1 MGYEWG
7 PPLWRILHTLAEHL
21 GRHTVPLLIADER
34 RSSIQF
40 FKALETVL
48 PCEKCKK
55 HYRAWRLK
63 NPPEKFVAGEEL
75 RVAVRNWLWAL
86 HSEINRE
93 NGVQT
98 EPALEDM
105 PALYGNYNKTAML
118 ADVRLVYSIFE
129 KGIILRT
136 VPPVALA
143 VFKSS
148 FELLRRIISL

>member
-21 GRHTVPLLIADER
+21 GRHTAPLLIADER
-34 RSSIQF
+34 RACLQF
-40 FKALETVL
+40 LKAVEAVL

-63 NPPEKFVAGEEL
+63 NSPEKFGIGEEL
-75 RVAVRNWLWAL
+75 RLAVRKWLWAL

-98 EPALEDM
+98 EPALDEM
-105 PALYGNYNKTAML
+105 PALFGKYGKADMMT
-118 ADVRLVYSIFE
+118 DVRLVYSMFE
-129 KGIILRT
+129 KGVIVRT
-136 VPPVALA
+136 VHPIALA

-148 FELLRRIISL
+148 FELLRRIIIL